1 MDAVD
6 QLSKPFP
13 SGFTPASKFD
23 ASFSCNLFD
32 SSISKL
38 VTSVVPL
45 AILLCGSAFIDIL
58 FSGMSLD
65 FSKGLI
71 TYTSFEDSFPCLLPE
86 VAINLEAPWFA
97 EGVPS
102 FGSVP
107 FRFVLQVFFGCLDEP

>member
-1 MDAVD
+1 MRLTNFLNLFHLASH
-6 QLSKPFP
+6 QLPSLTPPFP
-13 SGFTPASKFD
+13 AISSTPF
-23 ASFSCNLFD
+23 
-32 SSISKL
+32 ISKL

-107 FRFVLQVFFGCLDEP
+107 FRFVLQVFFRCLDES